1 MDAAVALCQ
10 WSERRPA
17 ILVVGGLAALAILV
31 RASIQPFVGDTHQFV
46 AAYAAMAAATWLCG
60 WQAGV
65 ATAILCG
72 LAGQLFPPVSEL
84 DHQLSHVA
92 LAHVAYFGVSIA
104 TVSAVEWLRRE
115 RLEAEEAG
123 RRLRQAERRA
133 AEFVAVVSHELRN
146 PLTTLVQGI
155 EVLGRRGAEAEEVA
169 RMVPLMRRQTH
180 HMAKLLDDLL
190 ESSRLEMG
198 GLRLQREPTD
208 LLVAVQE
215 AVLDVRAAVDEK
227 RQRVTIIRDADPGTV
242 FVDPAR
248 LRQILVNV
256 LDNASKFSPE
266 NSQIHV
272 VVSGR
277 EHWTSVSVSDEGAG
291 LTPAQLQEIFEP
303 FARAAAP
310 AAPGFG
316 LRIGLPLAR
325 RLARLHGGNL
335 RAFSAGLDRGSEFLL
350 SLPRGLPA
358 PQSLV
363 AAPHRGPA
371 PVGARSA
378 PGVT

>member
-1 MDAAVALCQ
+1 MDAAVPLCQ

-46 AAYAAMAAATWLCG
+46 AAYAAMSAATWLCG

-92 LAHVAYFGVSIA
+92 LAYMAYFGVSTA
-104 TVSAVEWLRRE
+104 AVSAVEWLRRE

-123 RRLRQAERRA
+123 RKLRHAERRA
-133 AEFVAVVSHELRN
+133 AEFMAVVSHELRN
-146 PLTTLVQGI
+146 PLTTLVHGI
-155 EVLGRRGAEAEEVA
+155 ELLERRGADPGEVA
-169 RMVPLMRRQTH
+169 RMVPLMRRQTR
-180 HMAKLLDDLL
+180 HMNKLLDDLL
-190 ESSRLEMG
+190 ESSRLEIG
-198 GLRLQREPTD
+198 GLRIKREPTD

-277 EHWTSVSVSDEGAG
+277 EHWTSVSVADEGAG
-291 LTPAQLQEIFEP
+291 LTPTQLQDIFEP
-303 FARAAAP
+303 FGRGGAP
-310 AAPGFG
+310 PAPGFG

-335 RAFSAGLDRGSEFLL
+335 RAFSAGPQRGSEFLL
-350 SLPRGLPA
+350 SLPRSLPA
-358 PQSLV
+358 SDALF
-363 AAPHRGPA
+363 AAPEREPA
-371 PVGARSA
+371 PDAASYAAGEA
-378 PGVT
+378 